1 MSPND
6 FILDNATFM
15 FPAGSGDG
23 ATMNI
28 TVTVFNDSLL
38 EGTESFGLSLS
49 VRSGVATLAQGME
62 NVTLYIMDE
71 DGKHI

>member
-1 MSPND
+1 
-6 FILDNATFM
+6 
-15 FPAGSGDG
+15 
-23 ATMNI
+23 MNI

-49 VRSGVATLAQGME
+49 VRSGAATLAQGME

-71 DGKHI
+71 DGKSIVTCMEVVLNYSVMLLSMEHVI